1 MEGRGRGVDGREREG
16 CGWKGE
22 GGVWMEGRGRDLKSE
37 KGVGLGKCVL
47 VPVYFSNIGIRGERE
62 GGRMGIR
69 GTKEAR
75 RDKGRMG
82 RVQKLVSHVVALQI
96 P

>member
-1 MEGRGRGVDGREREG
+1 MEGRGRGVDGREREGCGWKGEGG

-62 GGRMGIR
+62 GGR
-69 GTKEAR
+69 EDV
-75 RDKGRMG
+75 DKRNKGG
-82 RVQKLVSHVVALQI
+82 
-96 P
+96 